1 MNSWLSILLIAGF
14 LGIAIFG
21 FMGMDASGHGHMDCI
36 ATAVQGKVCPEALGA
51 AGFIN
56 FHFNAARFFSTAVFG
71 SLVIAVL
78 AMLLTLALITLFLSR
93 WRDLPLIAK
102 YRLPQFLLAPASLPK
117 DSLNYW
123 LLLHEKRD
131 PSYFFSFRPI

>member
-1 MNSWLSILLIAGF
+1 MNSWLSILLIIGF

-21 FMGMDASGHGHMDCI
+21 FMGMGTDGHGHMDCI
-36 ATAVQGKVCPEALGA
+36 ATAVQGKICPETFGV

-71 SLVIAVL
+71 SLALTALAV
-78 AMLLTLALITLFLSR
+78 FLSFALVTLILSR
-93 WRDLPLIAK
+93 LRDLPLIAK

-117 DSLNYW
+117 DALNYW

-131 PSYFFSFRPI
+131 PAYSFSFRSI